1 MNLEYPAIRTLFR
14 RFGLLLLGI
23 GFVIVLSG
31 ALLLLGGAD
40 PILALGVMYNGAFGS
55 WAGFG
60 ETLLRFSPLALV
72 ALGLIPSL
80 RIGLFNIGAPGQ
92 IAAGGL
98 ASALINLSLPNF
110 PFYIVLTLACLSAAA
125 GGALCAL
132 VPAILRARLSV
143 SEILSTL
150 VFNFITLLFLQ
161 YLLTGPMKG
170 YRVNLPESDA
180 FPQNAFLPTFVQGS
194 RAHVGILL
202 VFVAF
207 IAIRALDDSP
217 IGYRLRLLGA
227 SRSLG
232 RQAGIDEAR
241 MIVATLCVG
250 GAAAGIAGW
259 MQAAGVDHRLYA
271 SIAGPIGYTGLFAAL
286 MGGLQSTGVVVSSF
300 FFAALLRGGDSLQIG
315 ADVSPE
321 ITGVLVGLI
330 MLVMA
335 AMETRFRRAEARS

>member
-1 MNLEYPAIRTLFR
+1 MNLDGPRTRAIVS
-14 RFGLLLLGI
+14 RFGRIAVGIVVILLVACAILLLGN
-23 GFVIVLSG
+23 
-31 ALLLLGGAD
+31 AN
-40 PILALGVMYNGAFGS
+40 PILALGVMLHGAFGT

-60 ETLLRFSPLALV
+60 ETLLRFGPLALV
-72 ALGLIPSL
+72 SLGLIPSL

-98 ASALINLSLPNF
+98 VAALIILNLTRLPA
-110 PFYIVLTLACLSAAA
+110 YLVLTLACVGGAA
-125 GGALCAL
+125 GGALCAFI
-132 VPAILRARLSV
+132 PALLRARLSV

-150 VFNFITLLFLQ
+150 VFNFITILFLQ

-180 FPQNAFLPTFVQGS
+180 FRTDTYLPTFSPGS
-194 RAHVGILL
+194 RAHVGIFL
-202 VFVAF
+202 VLIAF
-207 IAIRALDDSP
+207 FTIRALDYSP

-227 SRSLG
+227 SRSLA
-232 RQAGIDEAR
+232 RQTGIKEPN
-241 MIVATLCVG
+241 MIVATLCFS

-271 SIAGPIGYTGLFAAL
+271 SIADPIGYTGLFAAL
-286 MGGLQSTGVVVSSF
+286 MGGLTSIGGVVSSF

-321 ITGVLVGLI
+321 IVGVLVGLI
-330 MLVMA
+330 MLIMA
-335 AMETRFRRAEARS
+335 AMEVRFRRTETGP

>member
-1 MNLEYPAIRTLFR
+1 MNLDRAITRSVVNRL
-14 RFGLLLLGI
+14 GLLTVGI
-23 GFVIVLSG
+23 GIIILIAV
-31 ALLLLGGAD
+31 ALLLLGRAD
-40 PILALGVMYNGAFGS
+40 PTLALAVMLNGAFGTS
-55 WAGFG
+55 AGFG
-60 ETLLRFSPLALV
+60 ETLIRFAPLALV

-98 ASALINLSLPNF
+98 AAALISLNLLHLPS
-110 PFYIVLTLACLSAAA
+110 YLVLTLACLSAAA

-132 VPAILRARLSV
+132 IPALLRARLSV

-150 VFNFITLLFLQ
+150 VFNFITVLFLQ

-170 YRVNLPESDA
+170 YRANLPQSDA
-180 FPQNAFLPTFVQGS
+180 FPTEAFLPTFAQGS
-194 RAHVGILL
+194 RAHVGIFL

-207 IAIRALDDSP
+207 AAIRVLDRSP

-227 SRSLG
+227 SRSLA
-232 RQAGIDEAR
+232 RQAGINESH
-241 MIVATLCVG
+241 MIIATLCFSG
-250 GAAAGIAGW
+250 MAAGVAGW

-271 SIAGPIGYTGLFAAL
+271 SIADPIGYTGLFAAL
-286 MGGLQSTGVVVSSF
+286 LGGLNSLGVVVSSF

-321 ITGVLVGLI
+321 IIGALVGLI

-335 AMETRFRRAEARS
+335 TMELRLRRTEAAS

>member
-143 SEILSTL
+143 SNSLDASFQLHNASISS
-150 VFNFITLLFLQ
+150 VS
-161 YLLTGPMKG
+161 
-170 YRVNLPESDA
+170 SD
-180 FPQNAFLPTFVQGS
+180 
-194 RAHVGILL
+194 RAHEGVS
-202 VFVAF
+202 
-207 IAIRALDDSP
+207 RQSP
-217 IGYRLRLLGA
+217 KI
-227 SRSLG
+227 
-232 RQAGIDEAR
+232 
-241 MIVATLCVG
+241 
-250 GAAAGIAGW
+250 
-259 MQAAGVDHRLYA
+259 
-271 SIAGPIGYTGLFAAL
+271 
-286 MGGLQSTGVVVSSF
+286 
-300 FFAALLRGGDSLQIG
+300 
-315 ADVSPE
+315 
-321 ITGVLVGLI
+321 
-330 MLVMA
+330 
-335 AMETRFRRAEARS
+335 

>member
-1 MNLEYPAIRTLFR
+1 MILDNYATRKFLR
-14 RFGLLLLGI
+14 RLGLLVCGIGVVVILSGVLFLLGR
-23 GFVIVLSG
+23 
-31 ALLLLGGAD
+31 AD
-40 PILALGVMYNGAFGS
+40 PILSLGVMFNGAFGS

-98 ASALINLSLPNF
+98 MSTLVSLNLPNL
-110 PFYIVLTLACLSAAA
+110 PAYVVLPLSCLSAAV
-125 GGALCAL
+125 GGALCAFF
-132 VPAILRARLSV
+132 PALLRARLSV

-150 VFNFITLLFLQ
+150 VFNFITVLFLQ

-170 YRVNLPESDA
+170 YRVNLPESDP
-180 FPQNAFLPTFVQGS
+180 FPGNAFLPTFVQGS
-194 RAHVGILL
+194 RANIGILL
-202 VFVAF
+202 VFAVLIF
-207 IAIRALDDSP
+207 MRALDGSP
-217 IGYRLRLLGA
+217 TGYRLRLLGA

-232 RQAGIDEAR
+232 RQAGIGEAR
-241 MIVATLCVG
+241 MIIATLCVG
-250 GAAAGIAGW
+250 GAAAGVAGW

-271 SIAGPIGYTGLFAAL
+271 SIADPIGYTGLFAAL
-286 MGGLQSTGVVVSSF
+286 MGGLQSVGVVVSSF
-300 FFAALLRGGDSLQIG
+300 FFAALLRGGNSLQIG

-335 AMETRFRRAEARS
+335 AMETRFRQAEAES